1 MSEQRRPL
9 RGKKLLIAAVGVGI
23 IRLVGC
29 NGSGPG
35 PTGNLI
41 APPCDGGNAAPYCNP
56 AADMSSAPDLAK
68 RD

>member
-29 NGSGPG
+29 GGSGPG
-35 PTGNLI
+35 PSGNLV
-41 APPCDGGNAAPYCNP
+41 APPCDAGSTEPYCNP
-56 AADMSSAPDLAK
+56 VADMAGKD
-68 RD
+68 